1 MIDICIS
8 LLHNL
13 VEHHLTLFM
22 FAQLKGQPIDKL
34 GKNLPS
40 NLMAIWE
47 N

>member
-1 MIDICIS
+1 MINSCIS

-22 FAQLKGQPIDKL
+22 FAQFSGQPIDKH

-40 NLMAIWE
+40 NLMAIWK